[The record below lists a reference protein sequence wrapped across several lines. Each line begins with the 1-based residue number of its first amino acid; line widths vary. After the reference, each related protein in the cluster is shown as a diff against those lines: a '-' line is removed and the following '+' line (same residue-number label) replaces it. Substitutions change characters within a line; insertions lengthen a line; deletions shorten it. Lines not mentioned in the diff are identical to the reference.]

1 MKKPFYEVLY
11 EFIFEVLGMKN
22 AYMNGSSAPAVKSE
36 YPVAN
41 LYIKD
46 VNLLSIKNLCYID
59 YAGGGV
65 VAPLEEYLK
74 FMKALVKGDIIKK
87 ETLENMINDDVSMG
101 AAKPGIHYG
110 YAVWKFVPVP
120 VLLPEK
126 LTCWGCVGVT
136 GAFMFYHQ
144 KTDSYI
150 IGSFNDMSTIYWAL
164 GFMLNKI
171 IKPLTK

>member
-1 MKKPFYEVLY
+1 M
-11 EFIFEVLGMKN
+11 
-22 AYMNGSSAPAVKSE
+22 
-36 YPVAN
+36 
-41 LYIKD
+41 
-46 VNLLSIKNLCYID
+46 
-59 YAGGGV
+59 
-65 VAPLEEYLK
+65 APLEEYLK